1 MSEEYAKFWAGNLRG
16 TKDLKLNSETK
27 LARM

>member
-1 MSEEYAKFWAGNLRG
+1 MREEYAKVWAGNLRG
-16 TKDLKLNSETK
+16 RIDLKLNSEMK